1 MPGHLPAG
9 GEGISTYGSC
19 ARAAAPG
26 HNFFYPLPVLT
37 FFVEGALYNEV
48 CGPDSEGGEGM
59 RTVYLDELF
68 LLNFVVDYLL
78 LLSAGRLAGEVLRR
92 GRLALG
98 ALLGAAY
105 AAAVFLPGWS
115 FLLHPLCK
123 LGAAVGM
130 VLIGYGGS
138 RRLLRVS
145 LVFFAV
151 SAAFGGGIFALN
163 TLGSRGLALEN
174 GVLSSAMDLRL
185 ILLSAAGC
193 YVLITLVFQRAARH
207 SGPRE
212 LVPAVLQ
219 LDGRRVAL
227 TALVDTGNTLTDPA
241 TGRPVMVA
249 EGEKVWA
256 LFPVGQAPGPE
267 ELRNPAALLER
278 LDRQGWRG
286 RCRLLP
292 YQAVGV
298 ECGMLL
304 ALRLDGARIGTEDW
318 GRLLLALSPTPL
330 TDGGGYCALIG
341 T

>member
-1 MPGHLPAG
+1 
-9 GEGISTYGSC
+9 
-19 ARAAAPG
+19 
-26 HNFFYPLPVLT
+26 
-37 FFVEGALYNEV
+37 
-48 CGPDSEGGEGM
+48 M

-78 LLSAGRLAGEVLRR
+78 LLASGRLSGEVLRR

-98 ALLGAAY
+98 AGLGAGY
-105 AAAVFLPGWS
+105 AAAVFLPGFA

-123 LGAAVGM
+123 LGAAVLM
-130 VLIGYGGS
+130 VLVGYGGS

-151 SAAFGGGIFALN
+151 SAAFGGGIFALQA
-163 TLGSRGLALEN
+163 LGSRGLALDN

-193 YVLITLVFQRAARH
+193 YVFITLVFCRAARH
-207 SGPRE
+207 AGARE
-212 LVPAVLQ
+212 LVPVVLW

-249 EGEKVWA
+249 EGEKVLP
-256 LFPVGQAPGPE
+256 LFPPGSAPTLE
-267 ELRNPAALLER
+267 EMRNPVALLER
-278 LDRQGWRG
+278 LNRQDGWRG

-304 ALRLDGARIGTEDW
+304 ALRLDRARVGAEDW
-318 GRLLLALSPTPL
+318 GGLLLALSPTRL

>member
-1 MPGHLPAG
+1 M
-9 GEGISTYGSC
+9 
-19 ARAAAPG
+19 
-26 HNFFYPLPVLT
+26 
-37 FFVEGALYNEV
+37 
-48 CGPDSEGGEGM
+48 
-59 RTVYLDELF
+59 TVYLDELF
-68 LLNFVVDYLL
+68 LLNVVVDYLL
-78 LLSAGRLAGEVLRR
+78 LLAAGRLAGEVLRR

-98 ALLGAAY
+98 AVLGAAY
-105 AAAVFLPGWS
+105 AAAIFLPGGG

-123 LGAAVGM
+123 LCSAILM
-130 VLIGYGGS
+130 VLVAYGGS

-145 LVFFAV
+145 LIFFAV
-151 SAAFGGGIFALN
+151 SAAFGGGIFALQ
-163 TLGSRGLALEN
+163 TLGNRSLTMEN
-174 GVLSSAMDLRL
+174 GVLASAMDLRL

-193 YVLITLVFQRAARH
+193 YVLLTLVFQRVGRH

-212 LVPAVLQ
+212 LVPAVLC

-249 EGEKVWA
+249 EGEKVVS
-256 LFPVGQAPGPE
+256 LFPPGQAPTAG

-278 LDRQGWRG
+278 LDREGWRG

-304 ALRLDGARIGTEDW
+304 ALRLDGAKVGTEDC
-318 GRLLLALSPTPL
+318 GQLLLALSPTRL